1 VIAFGDKFEKEGGDL
16 HILVMNAAIAL
27 PIYQST
33 TDNWETMLVYFIF
46 CAQVRLI
53 STIQTTSK
61 LSGNVIAFIAPHSS
75 TSCCRKKVF
84 NPFTDGNRV
93 QWCPL
98 LDYTRERGQGFLET
112 T

>member
-1 VIAFGDKFEKEGGDL
+1 VIAFADKFEKEGGDL

-46 CAQVRLI
+46 L
-53 STIQTTSK
+53 SGYDSFTIQTTSK

-75 TSCCRKKVF
+75 TSCCREKVF
-84 NPFTDGNRV
+84 NPFTDGNCV

-98 LDYTRERGQGFLET
+98 LDYTRE
-112 T
+112 